1 MRYHLTL
8 VRMAIIRQSTNNK
21 CWRRCRG
28 KGTHLH
34 CWWECKLVLPLFR
47 TVCRFLKKLAIKLP
61 FDTAIPLLGKY
72 PEKTTILK
80 DTCTP
85 MFFAALFTIARTW
98 KQLRCPWTDE
108 WIQKFCHIYTV
119 EYYSVIKRIK
129 WCHLQQ
135 HEWT

>member
-34 CWWECKLVLPLFR
+34 CWWERKLVLLLFR
-47 TVCRFLKKLAIKLP
+47 TVCRFLKKLNIELP
-61 FDTAIPLLGKY
+61 YDPAYHSWPYIWRKP
-72 PEKTTILK
+72 
-80 DTCTP
+80 CTP
-85 MFFAALFTIARTW
+85 MFTATLFTVARTC
-98 KQLRCPWTDE
+98 KQPKCPSVEE
-108 WIQKFCHIYTV
+108 WIKKMGYIYTM

>member
-47 TVCRFLKKLAIKLP
+47 TVCRFLKKLNIELP
-61 FDTAIPLLGKY
+61 YDPGYHSWPYIWRKP
-72 PEKTTILK
+72 
-80 DTCTP
+80 CTP
-85 MFFAALFTIARTW
+85 MFTATLFTVARTW
-98 KQLRCPWTDE
+98 KQPKCPSVEE
-108 WIQKFCHIYTV
+108 WIKKTGYIYTV